1 MSADV
6 QTPRWRTDLSLDAV
20 VCRDLKSS
28 NILLTKEGV
37 AKIGDVGLAKT
48 MVSDYFSYETA
59 VGTCESRPSCMKPCV
74 PDLYSSSGAGNNLGQ
89 TDQHTH
95 GLQSALVI

>member
-1 MSADV
+1 MQHALGGLVAYPTVLRPVSADV
-6 QTPRWRTDLSLDAV
+6 QTPRWRIDLSLDAV

-48 MVSDYFSYETA
+48 MVSDYFSWETA
-59 VGTCESRPSCMKPCV
+59 VGTCESLFPHFARV
-74 PDLYSSSGAGNNLGQ
+74 PDAEAAATERLF
-89 TDQHTH
+89 
-95 GLQSALVI
+95 V